1 MGEAVTPGDPLVR
14 VTLVEDEGPQPL
26 PLVEED
32 RLTLPPQ
39 RVSSR
44 VRSELRPPSIPSGS
58 GAEKGENAKKRKLNW
73 HSKCL
78 QAAVVEVKFPKEG

>member
-1 MGEAVTPGDPLVR
+1 MGEAVTQGDPLVR

-39 RVSSR
+39 RLGSR
-44 VRSELRPPSIPSGS
+44 VRSELHPPPTPGNG
-58 GAEKGENAKKRKLNW
+58 GADKGGEWVPASLIG
-73 HSKCL
+73 
-78 QAAVVEVKFPKEG
+78 PPP